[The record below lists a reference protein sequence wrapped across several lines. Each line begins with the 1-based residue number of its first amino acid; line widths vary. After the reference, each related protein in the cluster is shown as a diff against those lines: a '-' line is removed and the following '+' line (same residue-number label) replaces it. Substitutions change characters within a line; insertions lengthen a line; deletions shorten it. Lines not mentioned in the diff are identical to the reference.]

1 MPQQRSRRGGAGG
14 ASGGKIPTHPLVEAL
29 VPDPGEP
36 PQRTTRLFGYPG
48 PSTDSNATRLYLDQ
62 DLSTYVDVPNDA
74 IRHSQTLEND
84 QGTHVW
90 VDPAAPL
97 KFSTTQTHEVQ
108 ADFLS
113 GSIAQQHL
121 GTAAAAGAVPGAVL
135 PTPTIQV
142 THFGPCMS
150 DFAPC
155 GFTQIPH
162 CWRTETCPPSHFVPC
177 GTYIPPCPSAGFTC
191 THLVVC
197 GVGTPLLS
205 VACPPTLHCAQS
217 LHRRVCPSWFGPCG
231 QTQVCV
237 IKPEDPGAAGG

>member
-121 GTAAAAGAVPGAVL
+121 ASATAAGAALGAIH
-135 PTPTIQV
+135 PTPTVQV
-142 THFGPCMS
+142 THVAACMS
-150 DFAPC
+150 DFVAC
-155 GFTQIPH
+155 GFTHIPH

-177 GTYIPPCPSAGFTC
+177 ASAGFTC
-191 THLVVC
+191 SHLVAC

-205 VACPPTLHCAQS
+205 VTPGCLPSVRVQCPPHS
-217 LHRRVCPSWFGPCG
+217 FFRVCPSWFGPCG

-237 IKPEDPGAAGG
+237 IKPEDSGAAGG